1 MRLTIFLIC
10 DNRIQVDI
18 LHTLENIAL
27 NEWVDLLQ
35 ITDQIL
41 DLHVRPF
48 GSQVVQVSVKWHAH
62 WIKRRSL

>member
-41 DLHVRPF
+41 DLH
-48 GSQVVQVSVKWHAH
+48 A
-62 WIKRRSL
+62 L